1 VRDAEL
7 SLEKRKPI
15 ALAVCAF
22 LLLGVIFTLGLL
34 IGRKTAALQPPVQF
48 GGDLALLDAQARSPA
63 TPPARP
69 QAPAKTEPAGSAR
82 SPEPA
87 EKVEP
92 VRVASIVPAP
102 PKAATIVPPAPVR
115 PVQVPSPAPVALT
128 PPPRELGEYTVQLGA
143 TQEKT
148 DAARL
153 EGRARGAGLKAY
165 VQEADLGAR
174 GTWYR
179 VRVGAF
185 RDKDSANRFRKDVER
200 ELRIAAVVM
209 PAH

>member
-1 VRDAEL
+1 VREAGILQEQ
-7 SLEKRKPI
+7 RKPI
-15 ALAVCAF
+15 AVAVCAF
-22 LLLGVIFTLGLL
+22 ALLGGVFTLGLL
-34 IGRKTAALQPPVQF
+34 IGRKTAALQSPAHVT
-48 GGDLALLDAQARSPA
+48 GDLALLDAQARSPVS
-63 TPPARP
+63 PPSRPEPVAKP
-69 QAPAKTEPAGSAR
+69 QAARASEPIADA
-82 SPEPA
+82 
-87 EKVEP
+87 EP
-92 VRVASIVPAP
+92 VRAASIVPMPAKP
-102 PKAATIVPPAPVR
+102 ATVVPPAQAR
-115 PVQVPSPAPVALT
+115 RLEVPASAPVALT
-128 PPPRELGEYTVQLGA
+128 PPPRDLGAYTVQLGA
-143 TQEKT
+143 TQEKI

-209 PAH
+209 PAAH